1 MQCNRHC
8 LIHKRMKRYQDFY
21 NTTLLHQ
28 YTKSKKTETVR
39 ADGQLSGIYDY
50 MLLSCYNQKL
60 QSIYRFEYLRSLVTK
75 DKEIINKNTQRYLCG
90 PSRVTDTD
98 ARFQSQRP
106 DGGNLTKLK
115 VYQVIF
121 YCCHFWNCENISAWS
136 WMF

>member
-1 MQCNRHC
+1 MQSTLPYSQANEAIPGLLQYDSLASIYEVEEDRNREG
-8 LIHKRMKRYQDFY
+8 R
-21 NTTLLHQ
+21 
-28 YTKSKKTETVR
+28 R
-39 ADGQLSGIYDY
+39 ATQWYIYDY
-50 MLLSCYNQKL
+50 MLLSCYNLKL

>member
-1 MQCNRHC
+1 MQSTLPYSQANEAIPGLLQYDSLASIYEVEEDRNREG
-8 LIHKRMKRYQDFY
+8 R
-21 NTTLLHQ
+21 
-28 YTKSKKTETVR
+28 R
-39 ADGQLSGIYDY
+39 ATQWYIYDY